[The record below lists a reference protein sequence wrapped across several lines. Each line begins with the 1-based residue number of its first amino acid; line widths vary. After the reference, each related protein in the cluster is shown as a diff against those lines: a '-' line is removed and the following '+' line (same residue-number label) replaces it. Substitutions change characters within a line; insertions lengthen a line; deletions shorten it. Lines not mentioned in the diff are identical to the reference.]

1 MITYVHAKKACFFYL
16 ELIGGYFAPQTFAIL
31 EKPGCVICEY
41 VIKELQNII
50 GQNRTEAEIEK
61 GLEKVCA
68 VMPSAVKD
76 QCDHLVEVYGPAIVE
91 ILSRDIDP
99 QDVCTLMQLC
109 TSQDEGIH

>member
-1 MITYVHAKKACFFYL
+1 MF
-16 ELIGGYFAPQTFAIL
+16 PSPNFAIL

-41 VIKELQNII
+41 VIKELQTII
-50 GQNRTEAEIEK
+50 GQNRTEAEIEH

-68 VMPSAVKD
+68 VLPSAVKD

-109 TSQDEGIH
+109 GASQDEGIHFIYIQYIFLQTT